1 MLNRQQNQKKRDRK
15 SKSACSPANATNQMS
30 TSNSYSHSWQIY
42 LFSKREHFGIIH
54 ACMYGNPFVPSA
66 MVVVVAVTAY
76 SIVIVVVVVDAV
88 SALLFILSFNK
99 MTWAYFHFFYRFL
112 VDYYN
117 AIDLDERKNC
127 IGNVCLCS
135 KCDEQVWVLYEN
147 VSDIDAYTIFL
158 LNLCLLCIYRCVVV
172 WVKDK
177 VFHDNHILN
186 RKWYVLLSYH
196 TVAN

>member
-1 MLNRQQNQKKRDRK
+1 MRIIKLQANAHSMLNRRQNQKKRDRM
-15 SKSACSPANATNQMS
+15 SRSACSHANASNQMS
-30 TSNSYSHSWQIY
+30 TSNSHSWQIY

-66 MVVVVAVTAY
+66 MVVVVAVTACAA
-76 SIVIVVVVVDAV
+76 VIVVVGAV

-117 AIDLDERKNC
+117 AIDLGEKKSC

-147 VSDIDAYTIFL
+147 VSDIDVHDISVEFVPLVYRS
-158 LNLCLLCIYRCVVV
+158 LCSMSKRQS
-172 WVKDK
+172 
-177 VFHDNHILN
+177 FP
-186 RKWYVLLSYH
+186 R
-196 TVAN
+196 

>member
-1 MLNRQQNQKKRDRK
+1 MRINYKQLNNQMGVALENITLCMLYVSRFSSMRYGPMRIIKLQANAHSMLNRQQNQKKRDRK
-15 SKSACSPANATNQMS
+15 SKSACSHANATNQMS

-99 MTWAYFHFFYRFL
+99 MT
-112 VDYYN
+112 
-117 AIDLDERKNC
+117 
-127 IGNVCLCS
+127 
-135 KCDEQVWVLYEN
+135 
-147 VSDIDAYTIFL
+147 
-158 LNLCLLCIYRCVVV
+158 
-172 WVKDK
+172 
-177 VFHDNHILN
+177 
-186 RKWYVLLSYH
+186 
-196 TVAN
+196 